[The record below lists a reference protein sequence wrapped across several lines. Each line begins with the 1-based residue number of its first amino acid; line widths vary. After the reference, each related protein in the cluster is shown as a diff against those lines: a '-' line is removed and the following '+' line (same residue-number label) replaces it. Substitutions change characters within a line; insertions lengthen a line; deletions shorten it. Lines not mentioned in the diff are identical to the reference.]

1 MRQTFARQ
9 KLSDHVF
16 FTSVVDPK
24 FKRNRLSVHLLT
36 PHAEATAAANAL
48 TPFLLRK
55 ASEAYP
61 DFTLLNERLCELYDA
76 VLTADVGVVGA
87 TQLVSLSLSTLDD
100 RLALEG
106 DAVVRACADLLCGL
120 ATRPLLEDGAFPA
133 ADFAVEQRALLD
145 AIDAELNDKRR
156 YALTRFARAMFTGQ
170 LGAVPRYGSREA
182 VERLSSATVA
192 AAYGRLRAAAGV
204 EILFL
209 GGGDPS
215 SALDCFAGAFASGD
229 RAGYTPAE
237 VHRARSP
244 KEVVERLAVTQSKLV
259 LGYATGIGLDD
270 PLASAARLMATVLGG
285 TPHSLLFTEVREKRS
300 LCYYCAARFDRARG
314 VLAVDA
320 GIEASDRQAAEE
332 AIEQQIRRL
341 AAGDFSAEQLE
352 AAKLSIADSMHT
364 IGDTLGGIESYT
376 LGQLLY
382 GREEDVEQELA
393 ALQAVT
399 QEQVA
404 EAAARLRLD
413 TTYFLTGKE
422 QAL

>member
-1 MRQTFARQ
+1 MRQSFARQ
-9 KLSDHVF
+9 KLSDHVYY
-16 FTSVVDPK
+16 TSVVDPK

-36 PHAEATAAANAL
+36 PHSEATAAANAL
-48 TPFLLRK
+48 LPFLLRK
-55 ASEAYP
+55 ASEDYP

-87 TQLVSLSLSTLDD
+87 TQLISLSLSTLDD
-100 RLALEG
+100 RYALEG
-106 DAVVRACADLLCGL
+106 DAVVRACADLLCGI
-120 ATRPLLEDGAFPA
+120 ATRPRLMDGVFPA
-133 ADFAVEQRALLD
+133 TDFTVERRALLD

-156 YALTRFARAMFTGQ
+156 YALTRFARAMFAGQ

-182 VERLSSATVA
+182 VESLTA
-192 AAYGRLRAAAGV
+192 AATAEAYARLRASAGV
-204 EILFL
+204 EILFV

-215 SALDCFAGAFASGD
+215 AARDRFAGAFASGD
-229 RAGYTPAE
+229 RTGYLPAE
-237 VHRARSP
+237 VHRAQPP
-244 KEVVERLAVTQSKLV
+244 KEVVERLDVTQSKLV
-259 LGYATGIGLDD
+259 LGYASGIGLDD

-300 LCYYCAARFDRARG
+300 LCYYCTARFDRARG

-320 GIEASDRQAAEE
+320 GIEAADRQATAE
-332 AIEQQIRRL
+332 AVGEQLCRL

-352 AAKLSIADSMHT
+352 AAKLSIADSMHA

-382 GREEDVEQELA
+382 GRDENVEQELS
-393 ALQAVT
+393 ALLAVT
-399 QEQVA
+399 KDQVA
-404 EAAARLRLD
+404 EAAGRLRLD

-422 QAL
+422 ESM